1 MMRRICGGI
10 FALLSLLMA
19 ATPVL
24 AHHSASA
31 EFDVFKTA
39 SVAGTITKV
48 DWINPHTYIYVDVK
62 DGSGNVVNW
71 AFETWPTG
79 ILHRFGI
86 KRDMFVVGQTIAIEF
101 NPAKD
106 PSKSVGFLRNVKFE
120 NGDEINF
127 KNNNVP
133 DDK

>member
-1 MMRRICGGI
+1 MRRRISGCI
-10 FALLSLLMA
+10 FAILSFLA
-19 ATPVL
+19 AGVPAS

-31 EFDVFKTA
+31 EFDMSKTLT
-39 SVAGTITKV
+39 VAGTLTKV
-48 DWINPHTYIYVDVK
+48 EWINPHTYIYVDAK
-62 DGSGNVVNW
+62 DGSGNVVEW

-86 KRDMFVVGQTIAIEF
+86 KRDMFVEGQPITIEF
-101 NPAKD
+101 NPTKD
-106 PSKSVGFLRNVKFE
+106 ASKNMGFLRHVKFE

>member
-1 MMRRICGGI
+1 MRRRILGGI
-10 FALLSLLMA
+10 FAVLSLSVA
-19 ATPVL
+19 AVPAL

-31 EFDVFKTA
+31 EFDVFKTT
-39 SVAGTITKV
+39 SLNGTISKV

-62 DGSGNVVNW
+62 DEGGHTTTW

-86 KRDMFVVGQTIAIEF
+86 KRDMFVIGQTVAIEF

-106 PSKSVGFLRNVKFE
+106 ISKNVGFLRHVKFQ
-120 NGDEINF
+120 NGDEIDF